1 MPRIPPASE
10 SNTLSVSNWRT
21 MRARPAPS
29 AERIANSRLRT
40 VARTSSRLATLAQEI
55 SSTSPT
61 APSIISSELRASP
74 MMLSR
79 NGPTRKMRSPI
90 RVREL
95 TVVLWARRHAMG
107 VGLRHSDARLEQSGH
122 LKEEVHVVADRVKL
136 KRQPE
141 VGLRVGDEILSDHAD
156 DGVWLIAQRERF
168 PHDGRVAAEPA
179 LP

>member
-1 MPRIPPASE
+1 MPRMPPARE

-79 NGPTRKMRSPI
+79 NGPTVKCGRGSVFGNSRWYSGPTASNWALACATVTPGWSSP
-90 RVREL
+90 V
-95 TVVLWARRHAMG
+95 T
-107 VGLRHSDARLEQSGH
+107 
-122 LKEEVHVVADRVKL
+122 
-136 KRQPE
+136 
-141 VGLRVGDEILSDHAD
+141 
-156 DGVWLIAQRERF
+156 
-168 PHDGRVAAEPA
+168 
-179 LP
+179 

>member
-1 MPRIPPASE
+1 MPPARD

-79 NGPTRKMRSPI
+79 NGPTVKCDTPI
-90 RVREL
+90 QCSGTHGGTRG
-95 TVVLWARRHAMG
+95 RRLQLG
-107 VGLRHSDARLEQSGH
+107 VGLRHRDARLEQSGH
-122 LKEEVHVVADRVKL
+122 VKEEVPVAAGRIKL

-141 VGLRVGDEILSDHAD
+141 VGPRSATKPFPITPTTVYGSLPSEIDFPTMAGSPPNLRCH
-156 DGVWLIAQRERF
+156 R
-168 PHDGRVAAEPA
+168 P
-179 LP
+179 